1 MQIDW
6 LFLTATL
13 LTAIGGIG
21 SLLYGVRWFVAQ
33 RRAIEYDWVVDPDEA
48 TTATRSADAGPPP
61 GAVDWVC
68 DIIGAMSESQASC
81 ILEALEDSC
90 SRDQA
95 RARRIEHLEARKWPG
110 VLSQATT
117 EHLATLKPQEPQT

>member
-1 MQIDW
+1 VIAVNW
-6 LFLTATL
+6 LEIAGWIVLTIG
-13 LTAIGGIG
+13 AIGCSVYAGKKAADWMNREYPI
-21 SLLYGVRWFVAQ
+21 AQ
-33 RRAIEYDWVVDPDEA
+33 KP
-48 TTATRSADAGPPP
+48 TTTRSADAGPPP
-61 GAVDWVC
+61 GAVEWVL

-110 VLSQATT
+110 VLSAATT
-117 EHLATLKPQEPQT
+117 EHLATLKPQEPLT